1 MPTFLKSTT
10 GPRGG
15 VAQFSKYKSGQSYGG
30 DITGVRSN
38 FACFNGAGRGYLLPF
53 TNKSAS
59 PVSFDRIMWYNSA
72 ADSDNL
78 RLGVFADNGATP
90 VGGAALAQG
99 AIAMSGGAA
108 DNALTIDITL
118 TPGQL
123 VWIIGMSDASITGDA
138 ITPVVGAYYM
148 DWTAILQDAVGAFSG
163 TVAFRV
169 DNSYGAFPDP
179 FSYSGGPYADSLIP
193 NMRLRAT

>member
-1 MPTFLKSTT
+1 
-10 GPRGG
+10 
-15 VAQFSKYKSGQSYGG
+15 
-30 DITGVRSN
+30 
-38 FACFNGAGRGYLLPF
+38 
-53 TNKSAS
+53 
-59 PVSFDRIMWYNSA
+59 MWYNSA

-108 DNALTIDITL
+108 DNALTINITL

-123 VWIIGMSDASITGDA
+123 VWLIGMSDASITGDA
-138 ITPVVGAYYM
+138 ITPVVGAGYM
-148 DWTAILQDAVGAFSG
+148 DWTAILQDALGAFSG
-163 TVAFRV
+163 TAAMRI